1 MDTSGEAASN
11 QEVKTTPE
19 ILNSIGA
26 AVKQSRESMNISIR
40 ELARRSGLSPT
51 AIWKIEAGKMA
62 PSVLVLYK
70 IAHGLGKKFTE
81 LMDPVF
87 AEDEIVHTMRGARKR
102 GAGNRGRDIMERI
115 SASSQGWVIQAGEH
129 ILKKGARSAREQ
141 MAHRG
146 EELAYCMEGQVEY
159 VIDGKSYVLNPG
171 DSLHFRS
178 HLAHSWTNTHN
189 GISRMLLIVAP
200 PRRPRAD

>member
-1 MDTSGEAASN
+1 MDTSGEAPSKPDL
-11 QEVKTTPE
+11 KTTLE

-26 AVKQSRESMNISIR
+26 AVRQSRESMNISIR

-51 AIWKIEAGKMA
+51 AIWKIEAGQMA

-87 AEDEIVHTMRGARKR
+87 AEDDVVHTIRGSRKR
-102 GAGNRGRDIMERI
+102 GAGNHGRDIMERI

-129 ILKKGARSAREQ
+129 ILEKGARSARQ
-141 MAHRG
+141 N
-146 EELAYCMEGQVEY
+146 L
-159 VIDGKSYVLNPG
+159 
-171 DSLHFRS
+171 SLIH
-178 HLAHSWTNTHN
+178 
-189 GISRMLLIVAP
+189 I
-200 PRRPRAD
+200 